1 MFFASNEDILLYW
14 LFLQSSV
21 IVAVILGMLEGLR
34 PHKEFNLKVLVIFF
48 WGGGIVIT
56 INISP

>member
-34 PHKEFNLKVLVIFF
+34 PHKEFNLKALVIFF
-48 WGGGIVIT
+48 GGGE
-56 INISP
+56 S